1 MFDFVTCCV
10 SSIVVYRMFD
20 AVTDD
25 AMIADVR
32 HYAYSM
38 YLMSSMSLYCVYC
51 SVMCVYVPIAEFIV
65 SLRCLLFTKLTVI
78 LLHRYFTTIAVLH
91 IMS

>member
-1 MFDFVTCCV
+1 MFDFVTCLV
-10 SSIVVYRMFD
+10 SSIGVYRIFD
-20 AVTDD
+20 AVTDE

-38 YLMSSMSLYCVYC
+38 YLMSSVALYCVYC

-65 SLRCLLFTKLTVI
+65 SPRCLLFAKLTVI
-78 LLHRYFTTIAVLH
+78 LLHRYITTIAVLR